1 MPSLVLLAAAETTS
15 ARLLVMRPVDYVI
28 VAIYFAVVLAIG
40 FYLKKFTNTGEDFFM
55 AGRKMTAWIA
65 GLSFISANL
74 SSLETMGWS
83 AMAYQYGMLGAHA
96 YLISGAS
103 PPSCSWPW

>member
-1 MPSLVLLAAAETTS
+1 MSTFLVFAVADSVAEKLLTLAS
-15 ARLLVMRPVDYVI
+15 VDKVI
-28 VAIYFAVVLAIG
+28 IAIYFLMVLGIG
-40 FYLKKFTNTGEDFFM
+40 LYLKRFAGTGEDFFM

-96 YLISGAS
+96 YLISGVV
-103 PPSCSWPW
+103 PI